1 MKKLHY
7 ACDPSQNVGIYV
19 DLEMADDAQFHYAL
33 RIISAYRVKLRISLP
48 PGLEG
53 KWAAGILQIIRKVE
67 TGGAWPL
74 RFDHDNLTR
83 FISLDDLAKI
93 EKCLYGVTAHVYN
106 VPQEAEKRFG
116 FDEETLRRLF
126 NLSRR
131 VGRPAVAPQIEGQ
144 MSLLEDMA

>member
-7 ACDPSQNVGIYV
+7 ACDPTQNIGIYV
-19 DLEMADDAQFHYAL
+19 DLEMSGDERFHYRL
-33 RIISAYRVKLRISLP
+33 RIISTYRVKLVISLP

-67 TGGAWPL
+67 TGGTWPL
-74 RFDHDNLTR
+74 RFDYDNLTR
-83 FISLDDLAKI
+83 FISLDDLAKV
-93 EKCLYGVTAHVYN
+93 ERGVPGVTAHVYN
-106 VPQEAEKRFG
+106 VPQEGKRLG
-116 FDEETLRRLF
+116 FDEETLHRLF

-131 VGRPAVAPQIEGQ
+131 VVRPAVAPQLEGQ